1 MKQHA
6 NNGRAEL
13 SPGRTHIV
21 VVGDII
27 LDRDILG
34 RTDRIAP
41 DAPVP
46 VLDVTSVRESPGG
59 AGLTALLV
67 AASGVTTTVI
77 APIADDAAGDLVHR
91 LLSQQITVIRL
102 GHDGPTRRK
111 TRVRSAGQ
119 SLLRIDDGGPG
130 NPTTVDIDEVRR
142 TLLSADVILVSDYGA
157 GVTRDDRCRD
167 LLTEAAEQVMLVW
180 DPHPRGGNPVR
191 GSAIVTPNLAEA
203 AAAVPANSSRRR
215 PSGSNPIHRPEADRS
230 PGADQPDRL
239 AQRLRQAW
247 AADAVCVTAGAMGA
261 FLASNDGQSHFL
273 PAPAVQGGDPCGA
286 GDRFAASVAVALAR
300 GALLTEAVTNGVVDA
315 SAWVQAGGAATF
327 RPTDEPR
334 QAAKA
339 TGGSAISGSSAD
351 SSESPARSE
360 SLPALA
366 ARLRTAAGGDG
377 TLVATGGC
385 FDIVH
390 AGHVATLQA
399 ARRLGDALVVLIN
412 SDASV
417 AKLKGPGRPV
427 VNAQDRVRVLSAFD
441 CVDAVV
447 EFDDDDPRAPLA
459 ALQPDIWV
467 KGGDYGAT
475 ELPET
480 ETVESN
486 GGRVVLLP
494 YLSGRST
501 TNILQRSQHDAAH
514 TSSPTPQPAVVGGG
528 VEAVERNQ

>member
-1 MKQHA
+1 
-6 NNGRAEL
+6 
-13 SPGRTHIV
+13 
-21 VVGDII
+21 
-27 LDRDILG
+27 
-34 RTDRIAP
+34 
-41 DAPVP
+41 
-46 VLDVTSVRESPGG
+46 
-59 AGLTALLV
+59 
-67 AASGVTTTVI
+67 
-77 APIADDAAGDLVHR
+77 
-91 LLSQQITVIRL
+91 
-102 GHDGPTRRK
+102 
-111 TRVRSAGQ
+111 
-119 SLLRIDDGGPG
+119 
-130 NPTTVDIDEVRR
+130 
-142 TLLSADVILVSDYGA
+142 
-157 GVTRDDRCRD
+157 

-180 DPHPRGGNPVR
+180 DPHPKGGNPVR

-203 AAAVPANSSRRR
+203 AAADPANSSTHR
-215 PSGSNPIHRPEADRS
+215 PSGSDPIHRAEAHLP

-239 AQRLRQAW
+239 AQRLRQVW
-247 AADAVCVTAGAMGA
+247 VVDAVCVTAGAMGA

-273 PAPAVQGGDPCGA
+273 PAPAVHSGDPCGA

-315 SAWVQAGGAATF
+315 SDWVQAGGAAAF
-327 RPTDEPR
+327 RPTGEPT
-334 QAAKA
+334 QAARA
-339 TGGSAISGSSAD
+339 TAGSVISASSAD
-351 SSESPARSE
+351 PSESTGRSE

-366 ARLRTAAGGDG
+366 ARLRTAAGGNS

-390 AGHVATLQA
+390 AGHVETLQA

-427 VNAQDRVRVLSAFD
+427 VNAQDRARVLSAFD

-467 KGGDYGAT
+467 KGGDYGAA

-480 ETVESN
+480 ETVEST

-501 TNILQRSQHDAAH
+501 TNIIERSQQDAVR
-514 TSSPTPQPAVVGGG
+514 TFSTTPQPAVVGGG
-528 VEAVERNQ
+528 VETFERNK